1 MLPLLLPQLVQDL
14 LGIGSASGHPLE
26 LLLVHVADFTAILLD
41 RAVFGVKGLWR
52 KQGEKWE
59 TLTKGN
65 TRGIFP
71 YVKTKKPK
79 KAIRRNQIL
88 HYTLAYLAY

>member
-14 LGIGSASGHPLE
+14 LVVGGASAYPVE
-26 LLLVHVADFTAILLD
+26 FLLIHFADFAAILLD

-65 TRGIFP
+65 TRGRGLSFISKRK
-71 YVKTKKPK
+71 YVKV
-79 KAIRRNQIL
+79 IR
-88 HYTLAYLAY
+88 TE